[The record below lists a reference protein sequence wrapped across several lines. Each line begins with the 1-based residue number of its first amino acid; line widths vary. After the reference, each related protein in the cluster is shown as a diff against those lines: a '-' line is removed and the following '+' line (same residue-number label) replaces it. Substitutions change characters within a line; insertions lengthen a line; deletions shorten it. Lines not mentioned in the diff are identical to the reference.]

1 MREERRDLRKRADTT
16 RGVMKWLCG
25 ETSAVAE
32 VPRYLAAPD
41 VGRRI
46 LRQLGLRGLV
56 RRADGGWVA
65 RRWLLAPPP
74 LEKLPPDES

>member
-1 MREERRDLRKRADTT
+1 MRQERRDLRKRADTT
-16 RGVMKWLCG
+16 RRVMMWICG

-46 LRQLGLRGLV
+46 LKQLALRGLV
-56 RRADGGWVA
+56 RRDGGGWVA
-65 RRWLLAPPP
+65 RRCLITPPA
-74 LEKLPPDES
+74 LERLPPDES

>member
-1 MREERRDLRKRADTT
+1 VRQERRDLRKRADTV
-16 RGVMKWLCG
+16 RRVMMWICG

-46 LRQLGLRGLV
+46 LRQLALRGLV
-56 RRADGGWVA
+56 RRANGGWVA
-65 RRWLLAPPP
+65 RRWLITPQALD
-74 LEKLPPDES
+74 KLPPGES

>member
-1 MREERRDLRKRADTT
+1 VRQERRDLRQRADTT
-16 RGVMKWLCG
+16 RRVMIWICG

-46 LRQLGLRGLV
+46 LRQLALRGLV

-65 RRWLLAPPP
+65 RRWLLAPPA
-74 LEKLPPDES
+74 LEKLPPGES

>member
-1 MREERRDLRKRADTT
+1 MRQERRDLRKRADTT
-16 RGVMKWLCG
+16 RRVMIWICG

-32 VPRYLAAPD
+32 VPRYLAPPD

-46 LRQLGLRGLV
+46 LRQLGMRGLV
-56 RRADGGWVA
+56 RRANDGWVA

-74 LEKLPPDES
+74 LEKLPTDES

>member
-1 MREERRDLRKRADTT
+1 MRQERRDLRKRADTT
-16 RGVMKWLCG
+16 RRVMMWICG

-46 LRQLGLRGLV
+46 LKQLALRGLV
-56 RRADGGWVA
+56 RRDDGGWVA
-65 RRWLLAPPP
+65 RRCLLAPPA
-74 LEKLPPDES
+74 LNKLPPDES

>member
-1 MREERRDLRKRADTT
+1 MRQERRDLRKRADTT
-16 RGVMKWLCG
+16 RRVTMWICG

-32 VPRYLAAPD
+32 VPRSLAAPD

-46 LRQLGLRGLV
+46 LKQLALRGLV
-56 RRADGGWVA
+56 RRDGGGWVA
-65 RRWLLAPPP
+65 RSCLITPPA

>member
-1 MREERRDLRKRADTT
+1 MRQERRDLRKRADIS
-16 RGVMKWLCG
+16 RRVMIWICG

-32 VPRYLAAPD
+32 VPRYLASPD

-46 LRQLGLRGLV
+46 LRQMGMRGLV
-56 RRADGGWVA
+56 RRANGGWVA

-74 LEKLPPDES
+74 LEKLPTDES